1 MTRPLHI
8 LTGAFALGLSLS
20 GSLLENGASAQ
31 EVSQLAIQ
39 RPDAVNTL
47 NGHLARLAE
56 DPRDINALIG
66 AGEAALELD
75 DPRSATGF
83 FARADAIQSGNGRI
97 KAGLGRAMVEMQ
109 NPVEALRLFGE
120 AARLGY
126 PAENFVADRGLAHD
140 LTGDQAAAQRDYA
153 EALRTKRDDPE
164 LIRRYA
170 VSLGI
175 SGDVEAADKQLK
187 PLLAKQDRG
196 AWRDKAFI
204 LAMNGQRTEALEI
217 TTRTMPPALASAIR
231 PYMERMSLLNAQQ
244 RAAAVHFG
252 IFPSDPAIRTAALP
266 PEKPKVVAAAPAP
279 ATPVDPRAARKAQ
292 READKKRKAELALA
306 QQKPRASTATQRSPA
321 QTGQRIP
328 EPPVQVAANARQQPA
343 TPQGMTPAQAPAQAP
358 TTTLPFP
365 PGQTRPAA
373 SAPAAQQ
380 PVSPATTQ
388 AVQGPTPD
396 GGVIQRPA
404 TAQPAPVQSAPTQ
417 STPAQSVQ
425 AQSAPVQATPP
436 QMAQAEPVPPPPP
449 PASAVP
455 TPAAMRTLA
464 DIMRELEV
472 PDSERQHS
480 VAAANLDEVARIQA
494 DRRAKQK
501 LAAAEKAKKEAA
513 AKAKAEADAKAAA
526 EKAEKARIAKNPSRN
541 WVQVGVGRDLSA
553 MPFTWKALT
562 KKHDTLA
569 AKDAWTAGWGKT
581 NRLVVGP
588 FPSFAKAKDYEAQLK
603 KAGADAFAWQSDAGE
618 EVSRLGGK

>member
-1 MTRPLHI
+1 
-8 LTGAFALGLSLS
+8 
-20 GSLLENGASAQ
+20 
-31 EVSQLAIQ
+31 
-39 RPDAVNTL
+39 
-47 NGHLARLAE
+47 
-56 DPRDINALIG
+56 
-66 AGEAALELD
+66 
-75 DPRSATGF
+75 
-83 FARADAIQSGNGRI
+83 
-97 KAGLGRAMVEMQ
+97 MVEMQ
-109 NPVEALRLFGE
+109 NPAEALRLFGE

-126 PAENFVADRGLAHD
+126 PAENFVAERGLAHD
-140 LTGDQAAAQRDYA
+140 LTGDQAAAQRDYV

-175 SGDVEAADKQLK
+175 SGDVEAAEKQLK

-204 LAMNGQRTEALEI
+204 LAMNGQRTEALDI

-279 ATPVDPRAARKAQ
+279 AAPVDPRAARKAQ

-306 QQKPRASTATQRSPA
+306 QQRQRASAATQRSPA

-328 EPPVQVAANARQQPA
+328 EPPVQVAANTAQQSA
-343 TPQGMTPAQAPAQAP
+343 KPQTQAPAQTP
-358 TTTLPFP
+358 STTLPFP
-365 PGQTRPAA
+365 PGQTRPAG
-373 SAPAAQQ
+373 SAPSAQQ
-380 PVSPATTQ
+380 AVAQATPR
-388 AVQGPTPD
+388 AVQGPALD
-396 GGVIQRPA
+396 GGAIQRPA
-404 TAQPAPVQSAPTQ
+404 TTQPAL
-417 STPAQSVQ
+417 
-425 AQSAPVQATPP
+425 AQSAPVQSSPAP
-436 QMAQAEPVPPPPP
+436 QPGAEQSAPAQIAQAEPVPPPPP
-449 PASAVP
+449 PPPTSAVP

-501 LAAAEKAKKEAA
+501 LAAADKAKKEAA
-513 AKAKAEADAKAAA
+513 AKAKAEAEAKAAA

-569 AKDAWTAGWGKT
+569 AKDAWTAAWGKT